1 MKKLIISILAAAL
14 LFTACGVPQN
24 SQSESELDTNLTLTE
39 VLEPD
44 YRKNYK
50 RITAEQLWGMRDV
63 FSEYDELVDGYAYED
78 SYIIYSI
85 YKEQYIPYNRIYLV
99 KEENG
104 YTVQDTIKNAEEW
117 HRNLFKDSGM
127 TTELKY
133 IVNYSCLPN
142 DESESKVYNDAINA
156 YNEFL
161 AQQAEETLEWFNED
175 DQGLI
180 SPIPFAYLKDLHG
193 DGIPEIIAQ
202 CAIIGPQRVFS
213 YVNDEIVELAGA
225 MSNGMHGGCYLLE
238 NGMYGSRHH
247 STGWVDS
254 FVAYNKDGTQTIER
268 FFSNDIDEFSYE
280 KYTVDS
286 AAQRYDTIEEDVYR
300 IVFENT
306 DEGKQQFYDMYA
318 PYTEALEHRMDLGE
332 SYYPFDVDTT
342 YNYSPYVTKELE
354 QNG

>member
-14 LFTACGVPQN
+14 LFTACGAPQN
-24 SQSESELDTNLTLTE
+24 SQSESELDSSLTLTE

-63 FSEYDELVDGYAYED
+63 FSEYDELVDGYAYEN

-104 YTVQDTIKNAEEW
+104 YTISETIKNAEEW

-142 DESESKVYNDAINA
+142 DESKSKVYNDAINA

-180 SPIPFAYLKDLHG
+180 RPIPFAYLKDLHG
-193 DGIPEIIAQ
+193 DGIPEIIVQ
-202 CAIIGPQRVFS
+202 CAIIGPFQVFS
-213 YVNDEIVELAGA
+213 YINNTVVNIAGPK
-225 MSNGMHGGCYLLE
+225 SNNMHGGCYLLE
-238 NGMYGSRHH
+238 NGMYASQHTT
-247 STGWVDS
+247 TGWFNS
-254 FVAYNKDGTQTIER
+254 FV
-268 FFSNDIDEFSYE
+268 
-280 KYTVDS
+280 
-286 AAQRYDTIEEDVYR
+286 
-300 IVFENT
+300 
-306 DEGKQQFYDMYA
+306 
-318 PYTEALEHRMDLGE
+318 
-332 SYYPFDVDTT
+332 T
-342 YNYSPYVTKELE
+342 YNS
-354 QNG
+354 NGTETTEYF